1 MEQSSVIRAAI
12 VVALAALLDAV
23 VVPYLTFGFF
33 SPRLTLIA
41 VVFAVAPLRDLQAVL
56 LGFFGGILLDALG
69 SNLFGVGALG
79 GLLAAMLASRASAVR
94 RRGSERVL
102 LAQVAG
108 LAVAGYDLLG
118 YTARWLAGLGVPQ
131 LGEYAVGGVLPDAL
145 INALLAFLVGG
156 WLLKVVNSNS
166 PTAGKSRK
174 YQLCISIG
182 LSARCRPSAMH
193 ATWFS

>member
-69 SNLFGVGALG
+69 SGLFGVGALG
-79 GLLAAMLASRASAVR
+79 
-94 RRGSERVL
+94 
-102 LAQVAG
+102 
-108 LAVAGYDLLG
+108 
-118 YTARWLAGLGVPQ
+118 
-131 LGEYAVGGVLPDAL
+131 
-145 INALLAFLVGG
+145 ALLTFLVGG
-156 WLLKVVNSNS
+156 WLLNVVIIKAPHSWE
-166 PTAGKSRK
+166 K
-174 YQLCISIG
+174 
-182 LSARCRPSAMH
+182 
-193 ATWFS
+193 

>member
-1 MEQSSVIRAAI
+1 MMEHASVIRAAI

-69 SNLFGVGALG
+69 SDLFGVGALG

-118 YTARWLAGLGVPQ
+118 YSARWLAGLGVPQ

-145 INALLAFLVGG
+145 VNALLAFLVGR
-156 WLLKVVNSNS
+156 WLLNVVDIK
-166 PTAGKSRK
+166 PPHG
-174 YQLCISIG
+174 
-182 LSARCRPSAMH
+182 
-193 ATWFS
+193 

>member
-94 RRGSERVL
+94 PRGSERVL

-108 LAVAGYDLLG
+108 LAVAAYDLLG

-131 LGEYAVGGVLPDAL
+131 LGEYAVAGVLPDAI

-156 WLLKVVNSNS
+156 WLLKVVNKNL
-166 PTAGKSRK
+166 PHGWEK
-174 YQLCISIG
+174 
-182 LSARCRPSAMH
+182 
-193 ATWFS
+193 

>member
-1 MEQSSVIRAAI
+1 MEQASVIRAAI
-12 VVALAALLDAV
+12 VVAIAALLDAV

-41 VVFAVAPLRDLQAVL
+41 IVFAVAPLRDLQAVL

-69 SNLFGVGALG
+69 SDLFGVGALG

-108 LAVAGYDLLG
+108 LAVACYDLLG
-118 YTARWLAGLGVPQ
+118 YSARWLAGLGVPQ

-145 INALLAFLVGG
+145 ISALLAFLVGG
-156 WLLKVVNSNS
+156 WLLNLVNIKT
-166 PTAGKSRK
+166 PHG
-174 YQLCISIG
+174 
-182 LSARCRPSAMH
+182 
-193 ATWFS
+193 

>member
-1 MEQSSVIRAAI
+1 MEHASVIRAAI

-56 LGFFGGILLDALG
+56 LGFFGGTLLDALG
-69 SNLFGVGALG
+69 SGLFGVGALG

-118 YTARWLAGLGVPQ
+118 YCARWLAGLGVPQ
-131 LGEYAVGGVLPDAL
+131 LGEYAVGGVLPDVL
-145 INALLAFLVGG
+145 VNALLAFLVGG
-156 WLLKVVNSNS
+156 WLLNVVDIK
-166 PTAGKSRK
+166 PPHG
-174 YQLCISIG
+174 
-182 LSARCRPSAMH
+182 
-193 ATWFS
+193 

>member
-1 MEQSSVIRAAI
+1 MEQASVVRAAI

-41 VVFAVAPLRDLQAVL
+41 VVFAASSLRDLQAVL
-56 LGFFGGILLDALG
+56 VGFFGGILLDALG
-69 SNLFGVGALG
+69 SDLFGVGALG

-94 RRGSERVL
+94 RRGTERVL

-118 YTARWLAGLGVPQ
+118 YSARWLAGLTVPE
-131 LGEYAVGGVLPDAL
+131 LGEYAVSGVLPDAV

-156 WLLKVVNSNS
+156 WLLNVVNIKT
-166 PTAGKSRK
+166 PTAS
-174 YQLCISIG
+174 
-182 LSARCRPSAMH
+182 
-193 ATWFS
+193 

>member
-1 MEQSSVIRAAI
+1 MEQASVIRAAI
-12 VVALAALLDAV
+12 VIALAALLDAV

-41 VVFAVAPLRDLQAVL
+41 VVFVVAPLRDLQAVL

-69 SNLFGVGALG
+69 GDLFGVGALG
-79 GLLAAMLASRASAVR
+79 GLLAAMLASRSSAVR

-108 LAVAGYDLLG
+108 LAVACYDLLG
-118 YTARWLAGLGVPQ
+118 YSARWLAGLGVPQ
-131 LGEYAVGGVLPDAL
+131 LGEYAVIGVLPDAL

-156 WLLKVVNSNS
+156 WLLNLVNIKTPHS
-166 PTAGKSRK
+166 
-174 YQLCISIG
+174 
-182 LSARCRPSAMH
+182 
-193 ATWFS
+193 

>member
-1 MEQSSVIRAAI
+1 VEQASVVRAAI

-41 VVFAVAPLRDLQAVL
+41 IVFAASPLRDLQAVL

-69 SNLFGVGALG
+69 SDLFGVGALG
-79 GLLAAMLASRASAVR
+79 GLLAAMLASRASAIR
-94 RRGSERVL
+94 RRGTERVL

-118 YTARWLAGLGVPQ
+118 YTARWLAGLAVPH
-131 LGEYAVGGVLPDAL
+131 LGEYAVVGVLPDAL
-145 INALLAFLVGG
+145 VNALIAFLLGG
-156 WLLKVVNSNS
+156 WLLNLVNIKPPHSWEK
-166 PTAGKSRK
+166 P
-174 YQLCISIG
+174 
-182 LSARCRPSAMH
+182 
-193 ATWFS
+193 

>member
-1 MEQSSVIRAAI
+1 MVEQASVIRAAI
-12 VVALAALLDAV
+12 VVAMAALLDAV

-41 VVFAVAPLRDLQAVL
+41 VVFAVALLRDLQAVL

-69 SNLFGVGALG
+69 SGLFGVGALG

-94 RRGSERVL
+94 RRGSEKVL

-108 LAVAGYDLLG
+108 LAVAAYDLLG
-118 YTARWLAGLGVPQ
+118 YGARWLAGLGVPQ
-131 LGEYAVGGVLPDAL
+131 LGEYAVGGVLPDAV

-156 WLLKVVNSNS
+156 WLLNVVIIKAPRSWE
-166 PTAGKSRK
+166 K
-174 YQLCISIG
+174 
-182 LSARCRPSAMH
+182 
-193 ATWFS
+193 

>member
-1 MEQSSVIRAAI
+1 MEQPSVIRATI

-23 VVPYLTFGFF
+23 VVPYLSFGFF

-41 VVFAVAPLRDLQAVL
+41 VVFATSPLRDLQAVL

-69 SNLFGVGALG
+69 SDLFGVGALG

-94 RRGSERVL
+94 RKGTERVL
-102 LAQVAG
+102 LAQVVAI
-108 LAVAGYDLLG
+108 AVAGYDLIG
-118 YTARWLAGLGVPQ
+118 YTARWLAGLAVPQ

-156 WLLKVVNSNS
+156 WLLNIVNIKI
-166 PTAGKSRK
+166 PHGWEK
-174 YQLCISIG
+174 
-182 LSARCRPSAMH
+182 
-193 ATWFS
+193 

>member
-1 MEQSSVIRAAI
+1 VEQASVIRAAI

-41 VVFAVAPLRDLQAVL
+41 IVFAVAPLRDLQAVL

-69 SNLFGVGALG
+69 SDLFGVGALG
-79 GLLAAMLASRASAVR
+79 GLIAAMLASRSSAVR

-108 LAVAGYDLLG
+108 IAVACYDLLG
-118 YTARWLAGLGVPQ
+118 YSARWLAGLGVPQ

-145 INALLAFLVGG
+145 ISALLAFLVGG
-156 WLLKVVNSNS
+156 WLLNLVNIKT
-166 PTAGKSRK
+166 PHG
-174 YQLCISIG
+174 
-182 LSARCRPSAMH
+182 
-193 ATWFS
+193 

>member
-1 MEQSSVIRAAI
+1 MEQASVIRAAI

-41 VVFAVAPLRDLQAVL
+41 IVFAVAPLRDLQAVL

-69 SNLFGVGALG
+69 SDLFGVGALG

-108 LAVAGYDLLG
+108 LAVAAYDLLG
-118 YTARWLAGLGVPQ
+118 YSARWLAGLGVPQ

-145 INALLAFLVGG
+145 VNALLAFLVGG
-156 WLLKVVNSNS
+156 WLLNVVDIK
-166 PTAGKSRK
+166 PPHG
-174 YQLCISIG
+174 
-182 LSARCRPSAMH
+182 
-193 ATWFS
+193 